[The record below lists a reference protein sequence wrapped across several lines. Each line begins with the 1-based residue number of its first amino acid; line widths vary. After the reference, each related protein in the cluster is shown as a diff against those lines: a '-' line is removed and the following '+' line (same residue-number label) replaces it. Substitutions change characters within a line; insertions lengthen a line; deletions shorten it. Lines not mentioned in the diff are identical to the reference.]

1 MTLNIPK
8 IKMIQCILTVF
19 FITILSLLPALADDV
34 TDSINDALEQY
45 KKGEY
50 ASAMG
55 SLNYASQLIGQ
66 KKGETLE
73 AVLPEPLPGWN
84 TEKSGSQA
92 AGAAL
97 FGGGITAEKTFIKA
111 DSNVSLSIVTDSPVL
126 QGLMMM
132 FSNPMFAGANG
143 GKLEKIN
150 GQKAII
156 NYDEANR
163 SGEIKII
170 IANRFLV
177 TSQGNNVDLK
187 DLKDYIGAIDF
198 NKLASLP

>member
-1 MTLNIPK
+1 
-8 IKMIQCILTVF
+8 MIQFIVTVF
-19 FITILSLLPALADDV
+19 AVMCLSLPALADDV
-34 TDSINDALEQY
+34 TDSINEALDQY

-50 ASAMG
+50 AGAIG

-66 KKGETLE
+66 KKGEALE
-73 AVLPEPLPGWN
+73 TVLPKPLAGWN
-84 TEKSGSQA
+84 AEKTSSQA
-92 AGAAL
+92 AGAAM
-97 FGGGITAEKTFIKA
+97 FGGGITAERTYTKDDREVKVNI
-111 DSNVSLSIVTDSPVL
+111 ITDSPML

-132 FSNPMFAGANG
+132 FNNPMFATSDG

-150 GQKAII
+150 GQKAIVK
-156 NYDEANR
+156 YDESNR

-177 TSQGNNVDLK
+177 GAEGNNVDLK
-187 DLKDYIGAIDF
+187 DLKDYAAAIDF